1 MLRQVIRMS
10 HGMLALPHLPMR
22 PVGPAAV
29 ALRGPTIYQER
40 WTMDR
45 DEVGRLLIG
54 QDAKMVAISEVIRRS
69 ARSTVPV
76 WITGELGTGKA
87 RIARAVHSASHRA
100 DQPFI
105 TVHCGVLPEPLLARE
120 LFGYEPKTAPGLG
133 RWLGAFERAQG
144 GTLFL
149 EEIGRLPPGLQLTLL
164 RVLQERIMARGG
176 GQSPIPVDV
185 RVVTST
191 STEVPPLVYAG
202 QFRAELYYRLQV
214 VSLDVPPLRARRGD
228 IPLLVHAFLTCATRP
243 ASHRAPS
250 ISPAAMDTLQAYDWP
265 GSVQELE
272 DLIQRLIVGTPHACI
287 QWQDLPWEVHAGP
300 TPPQDSRAED
310 ADPSRP
316 AESPFG
322 PAALR
327 QFLARRPWN

>member
-1 MLRQVIRMS
+1 
-10 HGMLALPHLPMR
+10 
-22 PVGPAAV
+22 
-29 ALRGPTIYQER
+29 
-40 WTMDR
+40 MDR

-76 WITGELGTGKA
+76 WITGEPGTGKA
-87 RIARAVHSASHRA
+87 RIARAVHGASHRA
-100 DQPFI
+100 DQPFV

-202 QFRAELYYRLQV
+202 QFRADLYYRLRV
-214 VSLDVPPLRARRGD
+214 IPLDVPPLRARRGD
-228 IPLLVHAFLTCATRP
+228 IPLLVHHFLTGASSP
-243 ASHRAPS
+243 ASHRAPG
-250 ISPAAMDTLQAYDWP
+250 ISPTAMAALQAYDWP
-265 GSVQELE
+265 GNVQELE
-272 DLIQRLIVGTPHACI
+272 DLIQLLIVRTPDASIH
-287 QWQDLPWEVHAGP
+287 WHDLPWAVRAGA
-300 TPPQDSRAED
+300 TSMQDPRDENA
-310 ADPSRP
+310 APSRP
-316 AESPFG
+316 DESPFG